1 MAAAPRFGT
10 MMYQTGQGGI
20 GVDIYISDVVNAPVN
35 FDSGNGAAATSE
47 TFWNAPANGAITD
60 LSIATGLTDTTKG
73 GFVIGGS
80 RTKTTVRWA
89 NHINTLAFRTPLNI
103 PCGAGEAIGMVQLA

>member
-1 MAAAPRFGT
+1 MAAAPQYGT
-10 MMYQTGQGGI
+10 MTYQTGGGSVA
-20 GVDIYISDVVNAPVN
+20 VDIYISDVVNAPVN

-47 TFWNAPANGAITD
+47 TFWNAPANGAIVD
-60 LSIATGLTDTTKG
+60 FSILTGLTDTTKG

-89 NHINTLAFRTPLNI
+89 NHLNTLPFRTPLNI
-103 PCGAGEAIGMVQLA
+103 PCGAGESISMVQLA